1 MGKPKQL
8 RKTTN
13 GRIFA
18 YTDALAEL
26 PDMAPVWATGEEP
39 EPEEPISKGLE
50 VNPKDLDSE
59 AKKIIRAKDKQLVT
73 MEKQLMVLSEEN
85 QKLLDQV
92 ADLEKQLAAPLTE
105 GQAAENELAT
115 EPLDDLAANERMD
128 ILVGKTLEMMTKDD
142 PNDFTD
148 ANMPRVE
155 RLEVWAGIA
164 EVTAKERTE
173 AYKKA
178 QELSK

>member
-1 MGKPKQL
+1 MKPKQL
-8 RKTTN
+8 RKISN
-13 GRIFA
+13 GRLFA

-26 PDMAPVWATGEEP
+26 PGMAPVWAPGEEP
-39 EPEEPISKGLE
+39 EPEEQVSKGLE
-50 VNPKDLDSE
+50 VNTKDIDSKV
-59 AKKIIRAKDKQLVT
+59 KKMMRSKDKMLVT
-73 MEKQLMVLSEEN
+73 MEKQLLALSEEN

-92 ADLEKQLAAPLTE
+92 ADLENLLAGVSLTE
-105 GQAAENELAT
+105 GQAVENELAT
-115 EPLDDLAANERMD
+115 EPLDDLATNERMD
-128 ILVGKTLEMMTKDD
+128 ILVGKTLEMMEKAD

-173 AYKKA
+173 AFKKA
-178 QELSK
+178 QELRV